1 MSFEYSVY
9 TNDGTEHVRQSHT
22 NDTEQ
27 VMALVLAEFDESDI
41 DTVTLKTE
49 PRNQ

>member
-1 MSFEYSVY
+1 VIFEYSVF
-9 TNDGTEHVRQSHT
+9 TKDGQEHIRQSQT

-27 VMALVLAEFDESDI
+27 VMALVFAEFDESEI

>member
-1 MSFEYSVY
+1 MTFEYSVF
-9 TNDGTEHVRQSHT
+9 TKDGQENVRQSQT

-27 VMALVLAEFDESDI
+27 VMALVLAEFDESEI

>member
-1 MSFEYSVY
+1 VIFEYSVF
-9 TNDGTEHVRQSHT
+9 TNEGKEHIRQSST

-27 VMALVLAEFDESDI
+27 VMALVLAEFDESEI

>member
-1 MSFEYSVY
+1 MTFEYSVF
-9 TNDGTEHVRQSHT
+9 TKDGRENVRQSQT

-27 VMALVLAEFDESDI
+27 VMALVFAEFNESEI